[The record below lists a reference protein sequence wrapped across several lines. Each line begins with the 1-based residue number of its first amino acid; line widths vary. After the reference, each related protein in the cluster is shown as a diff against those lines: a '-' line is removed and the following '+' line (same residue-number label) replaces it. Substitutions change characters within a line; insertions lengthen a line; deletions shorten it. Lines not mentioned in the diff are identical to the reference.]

1 MLRWIYW
8 AIGVRN
14 PEQSITHN
22 SMAKIPD
29 NKYINYARTNKPT
42 EIKEKSLKQKKQL
55 ETYYDRYN
63 H

>member
-1 MLRWIYW
+1 MWKFILW

-14 PEQSITHN
+14 PEQSITPN

-29 NKYINYARTNKPT
+29 DKFINYARTNNST
-42 EIKEKSLKQKKQL
+42 LNKEKSLKQKQQI